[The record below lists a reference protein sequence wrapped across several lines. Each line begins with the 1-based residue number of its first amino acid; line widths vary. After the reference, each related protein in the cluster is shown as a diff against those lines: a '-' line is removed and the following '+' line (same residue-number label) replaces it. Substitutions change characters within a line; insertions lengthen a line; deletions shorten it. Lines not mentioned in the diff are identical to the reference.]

1 MEVRYLNVSV
11 LRPNS
16 GLHELEKHVDGLRP
30 HDNSLSFAAQLA
42 TERRVPKSTRGD
54 SKWVR
59 IHILTHGSRRKLT
72 DAMLQVLKAF
82 VFQPDE
88 IDRVQKIATTV
99 VLHDSNAIDGADIAP
114 LPILHRNRQ

>member
-1 MEVRYLNVSV
+1 MEVTYLNVSV

-16 GLHELEKHVDGLRP
+16 GLHELEKHVHGLRP
-30 HDNSLSFAAQLA
+30 HDNSLRFSAQLT
-42 TERRVPKSTRGD
+42 TERRVPKSARGD

-88 IDRVQKIATTV
+88 IDRIQKVAATV
-99 VLHDSNAIDGADIAP
+99 VLHDSNAIDGADVAP
-114 LPILHRNRQ
+114 LPILQCQRQ